1 MLAFNVLDLNIVYA
15 AGLVFRLTVLTQSN
29 IKSLSNSSDD
39 FLLLID
45 DIDAVFTKDGLAI
58 LCQLLNSDYFSTAN
72 LDTRGDFALTRRD
85 KFNM

>member
-1 MLAFNVLDLNIVYA
+1 MLAFNVLGLNIVYA

-72 LDTRGDFALTRRD
+72 LDPCGDFALTRRD